1 MNNRHKAIAI
11 FILVAFVILAAWAL
25 RYEYIPA
32 DAGSASHGIVYRANR
47 WTGEIQMIHGSR
59 IMKAAEEK

>member
-1 MNNRHKAIAI
+1 MDNIHKAI
-11 FILVAFVILAAWAL
+11 VALMLITFAALISWAL

-32 DAGSASHGIVYRANR
+32 DAGSASHGVVYRANR
-47 WTGEIQMIHGSR
+47 WTGEVHIIHGAR